1 MLFYMNTKQKTF
13 GEFLKQFPD
22 NDSCKAFLEKK
33 RWSDGVIKCPRCG
46 EKAYRLKARPFYYLC
61 KSGKQSTEPK
71 TGAVVTC
78 HKRNGYRFS
87 VISRTVF
94 ENTNYPLIVWFR
106 VILLMLHSKKGMS
119 AHQIHRTMGT
129 GSYETAWYLCHRI
142 RAAMHDDQ
150 FTQLMGEVE
159 ADETWVGG
167 LKRNM
172 HSSKRHNPHER
183 GPYMT
188 NKIQVIGA
196 IARKGNVVCQMIE
209 DAGFDTHERFV
220 RNVVSRNVSLV
231 ATDGASHYRH
241 LGENLP
247 HESVN
252 HAKEEYVR
260 GRVHTQSIES
270 FWSLLKR
277 GIIGN
282 YHKVSA
288 KYLPLYLNE
297 FTFRFNNR
305 KNPEIFD
312 EIIAG
317 C

>member
-1 MLFYMNTKQKTF
+1 MNTTKQMTL
-13 GEFLKQFPD
+13 GEALRRFPD
-22 NDSCKAFLEKK
+22 NESCKTFLEKK
-33 RWSDGVIKCPRCG
+33 RWPDGVIKCPRCG
-46 EKAYRLKARPFYYLC
+46 SKAYRLPSRPFYYLC
-61 KSGKQSTEPK
+61 KSGAQTVDKE
-71 TGAVVTC
+71 TGEVLTC

-94 ENTNYPLIVWFR
+94 ENTNYPLVVWFR

-159 ADETWVGG
+159 ADETWIGG
-167 LKRNM
+167 KEGNKHRGKRG
-172 HSSKRHNPHER
+172 KWAQQ
-183 GPYMT
+183 GKT
-188 NKIQVIGA
+188 QVIGA
-196 IARKGNVVCQMIE
+196 IARKGNVVCQMI
-209 DAGFDTHERFV
+209 DDTGFDTHERFV
-220 RNVVSRNVSLV
+220 RNVVSKNVSLV
-231 ATDGASHYRH
+231 ATDEASHYRH
-241 LGENLP
+241 LGEYVP
-247 HESVN
+247 HGTVN
-252 HAKEEYVR
+252 HSREEYVR
-260 GRVHTQSIES
+260 GNVHTQSIES
-270 FWSLLKR
+270 FWSLIKR

-305 KNPEIFD
+305 NSADIFD
-312 EIIAG
+312 KIIAG

>member
-1 MLFYMNTKQKTF
+1 MNTKQLTL
-13 GEFLKQFPD
+13 GESLRKFPD
-22 NDSCKAFLEKK
+22 NESCKTFLEKK
-33 RWSDGVIKCPRCG
+33 RWPDGVIKCPRCG
-46 EKAYRLKARPFYYLC
+46 SKAYRLPSKPFYYLC
-61 KSGKQSTEPK
+61 KSGAEVVDKE
-71 TGAVVTC
+71 TGETTIC

-106 VILLMLHSKKGMS
+106 VILLMLHAKKGIS

-142 RAAMHDDQ
+142 RAAMQDSQ
-150 FTQLMGEVE
+150 FTQLMGVVE
-159 ADETWVGG
+159 ADETWIGG
-167 LKRNM
+167 KERNK
-172 HSSKRHNPHER
+172 HLGHR
-183 GPYMT
+183 G
-188 NKIQVIGA
+188 NWAQQGKIEVIGA
-196 IARKGNVVCQMIE
+196 IARKGNVVCKMIE

-220 RNVVSRNVSLV
+220 RGVVSRNVSLI
-231 ATDGASHYRH
+231 ATDEATHYRH
-241 LGENLP
+241 LSKAGLP
-247 HESVN
+247 HDTVTHSRS
-252 HAKEEYVR
+252 EYVR

-305 KNPEIFD
+305 KNPDIFD
-312 EIIAG
+312 AIIAG

>member
-1 MLFYMNTKQKTF
+1 MNTKQLTL
-13 GEFLKQFPD
+13 GEFLRKFPD
-22 NDSCKAFLEKK
+22 NESCKRFLEKK
-33 RWSDGVIKCPRCG
+33 RWPDGVVKCPRCG
-46 EKAYRLKARPFYYLC
+46 AKAYRLPSKPFYYLC
-61 KSGKQSTEPK
+61 KSGAETVDKETGEST
-71 TGAVVTC
+71 TC

-142 RAAMHDDQ
+142 RAAMQDNQ
-150 FTQLMGEVE
+150 FVQLMGEVE
-159 ADETWVGG
+159 ADETWIGG
-167 LKRNM
+167 KDKNRHYNQRSHAQGGRM
-172 HSSKRHNPHER
+172 SK
-183 GPYMT
+183 
-188 NKIQVIGA
+188 KIEVIGA
-196 IARKGNVVCQMIE
+196 IARKGNVVCKMIE

-220 RNVVSRNVSLV
+220 RGVVSRNVSLV
-231 ATDGASHYRH
+231 ATDEATHYRH
-241 LGENLP
+241 LSKAGLP
-247 HESVN
+247 HDTVTHSR
-252 HAKEEYVR
+252 AEYVR

-305 KNPEIFD
+305 KNPDIFD